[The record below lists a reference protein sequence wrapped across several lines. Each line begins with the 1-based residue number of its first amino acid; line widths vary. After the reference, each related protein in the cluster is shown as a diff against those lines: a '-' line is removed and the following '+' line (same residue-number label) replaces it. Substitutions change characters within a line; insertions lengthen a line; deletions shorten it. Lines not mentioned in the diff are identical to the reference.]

1 MLTWHN
7 VWMASHGRAIA
18 QEMRQVGVAVA
29 AGQKP
34 LAALSVVCGVAVL
47 REGSEV
53 VLFLYGIAAAGG
65 TSATGMMAGGALG
78 VLAGAATS
86 ALMYLGLLTIPA
98 RYLFSVTSGLITLLA
113 AGLAAQA
120 VAFLQQAGYVET
132 LTFTVWDT
140 SWLLSD
146 GSVIGRL
153 VHTLIGYTDRPSGAQ
168 LVVYLLTIAIILGL
182 MRSQRPQQLAV
193 SCAKCSLPRAP
204 DHSRGIPPPLKVT
217 VEFSGPLVSALNA
230 ASLLGRF
237 IGLASYG
244 NIRMY
249 HQRAQNRA
257 RPARGRPFV
266 TRRCR
271 RSHAQFP
278 PPARVQISRL
288 WGRYR
293 ALFQRS
299 RAVQGRS
306 VQSVQARPRRS
317 TYRPH
322 V

>member
-1 MLTWHN
+1 APLFEGSGQELFNASILLLAVGMLTWHN

-182 MRSQRPQQLAV
+182 MRSQRPQHLAV
-193 SCAKCSLPRAP
+193 SCAKCS
-204 DHSRGIPPPLKVT
+204 
-217 VEFSGPLVSALNA
+217 SAE
-230 ASLLGRF
+230 G
-237 IGLASYG
+237 
-244 NIRMY
+244 
-249 HQRAQNRA
+249 A
-257 RPARGRPFV
+257 RP
-266 TRRCR
+266 
-271 RSHAQFP
+271 
-278 PPARVQISRL
+278 
-288 WGRYR
+288 
-293 ALFQRS
+293 
-299 RAVQGRS
+299 
-306 VQSVQARPRRS
+306 
-317 TYRPH
+317 
-322 V
+322 